1 MQDLLETFAKFQRFV
16 TCFLCA
22 LYKLLINSQLFVCY
36 TIRLYCVIRKK
47 NVSTLRD
54 EHSIYFIRII
64 LIYPS
69 DVIFLVVNWQCLI
82 NNNFVNLKIYCC
94 FHLYIIL
101 LLLLNRQQCTC
112 ARPVY
117 IYAENGTCVGERC
130 SARDRRIRRA
140 YSDLSNDSIT

>member
-1 MQDLLETFAKFQRFV
+1 M
-16 TCFLCA
+16 
-22 LYKLLINSQLFVCY
+22 CY

-82 NNNFVNLKIYCC
+82 NNKVPIITSLISRYIAAFASCILYCC
-94 FHLYIIL
+94 FCSTDNNAPVHVQHIYMLKTAHVLEKGAVQEIDAYAVL
-101 LLLLNRQQCTC
+101 MQTC
-112 ARPVY
+112 RTIA
-117 IYAENGTCVGERC
+117 
-130 SARDRRIRRA
+130 
-140 YSDLSNDSIT
+140 